1 MFNHGFINCTFAR
14 PKLKINVKTS
24 LSNSH
29 GLPHSHSHSEPPCAG
44 SRLHS
49 PQRRAFSHLAQQL
62 QAKARSKDPEIPFP
76 FQKTTRQRHG
86 PHSDGLWSR
95 FAV

>member
-29 GLPHSHSHSEPPCAG
+29 GSHHSRSA
-44 SRLHS
+44 S
-49 PQRRAFSHLAQQL
+49 PSV
-62 QAKARSKDPEIPFP
+62 FP
-76 FQKTTRQRHG
+76 F
-86 PHSDGLWSR
+86 
-95 FAV
+95 AVP